1 MLGMTLFRETSFSI
15 ILKGFCLE
23 ISYSAISA
31 AMDIM
36 FFLHIFK
43 LKKENSKLFLCIITL
58 MTSRF
63 VAYLIIPQP
72 YYKIID
78 LLIIFAVFKFELNQ
92 NTEKSILG
100 TVFNSAIVIILEI
113 IFSRILVEIFSNI
126 KSYQE
131 GICNFGYSLALK
143 SLISLS
149 RFLILI
155 VVYKTNFYISF
166 NDHLQSKNK
175 RDIITDSIFGI
186 ALIVVTE
193 IELFNNI
200 KNFSCLGFC
209 LLTAL
214 YLYSS
219 FRNMISVNL
228 MELQS
233 VKIHTLETYNR
244 TLSIM
249 YDSIRGFKHDFS
261 NFVVALDGYVET
273 ENLKG
278 IKQMSKSIL
287 KECVCTNK
295 MEVLDPKVIDNPA
308 IYSIVTNKYYL
319 AKEQHLN
326 MNIEIMSKIDNNSEN
341 IYEIC
346 RILGILLDNAIEAA
360 KDSKDKILNIK
371 FMSDTKVNRKL
382 IIVENSYENKNVNI
396 DKIFEKGYTSKEND
410 SKKHGLGLWNIRN
423 ILMNNENLNLYTTA
437 DDLFRQQLEIY

>member
-1 MLGMTLFRETSFSI
+1 MLNIIVLFKETSFPI
-15 ILKGFCLE
+15 VLNWLCLE
-23 ISYSAISA
+23 FSYLAISA
-31 AMDIM
+31 VMDIM

-43 LKKENSKLFLCIITL
+43 LKKENSKLFLYIITL
-58 MTSRF
+58 VASRL
-63 VAYLIIPQP
+63 AIYLIIPQP

-78 LLIIFAVFKFELNQ
+78 LLIIFAVFRFEINQ
-92 NTEKSILG
+92 TTEKSIIG
-100 TVFNSAIVIILEI
+100 TLFNSVPVITLEM
-113 IFSRILVEIFSNI
+113 IFSRILIEVFSNI
-126 KSYQE
+126 NSYQE
-131 GICNFGYSLALK
+131 GICNFEYSLSLK
-143 SLISLS
+143 FLILLS
-149 RFLILI
+149 RFLIFI
-155 VVYKTNFYISF
+155 VAYKTNFHISF

-175 RDIITDSIFGI
+175 KSIIIDSLFGI
-186 ALIVVTE
+186 ALIIVTE
-193 IELFNNI
+193 IELFNSI
-200 KNFSCLGFC
+200 KNFSCLRFC
-209 LLTAL
+209 LLTIL
-214 YLYSS
+214 YLYIS
-219 FRNMISVNL
+219 FRNMLSVNL
-228 MELQS
+228 IELQS
-233 VKIHTLETYNR
+233 IKIHTLETYNR

-249 YDSIRGFKHDFS
+249 YDSVRGFKHDFS

-326 MNIEIMSKIDNNSEN
+326 MNIEIMSKIDNNEN

-371 FMSDTKVNRKL
+371 FISDAKVNRKL
-382 IIVENSYENKNVNI
+382 IIVENSYENKNINLNQ
-396 DKIFEKGYTSKEND
+396 IFEKGFTSKEID
-410 SKKHGLGLWNIRN
+410 SKKHGLGLWNIRK
-423 ILMNNENLNLYTTA
+423 ILMNNEKLNLYTTA